1 MEGNIYRLLKEEII
15 KRGKRKMGQVLKK
28 SLQKHIQNDDS
39 DVTTKSNKEKEKR
52 QGHEFH

>member
-1 MEGNIYRLLKEEII
+1 
-15 KRGKRKMGQVLKK
+15 MGQALKK